1 MARHDGEAFH
11 APAHHEPVPELDD
24 AVRRPHD
31 EGRYATALDLVLRQL
46 REEGPSEDAFFWAT
60 TLLITTQRAA
70 GPGVAEPIPLERRS
84 NPYFAPVA
92 TECAA
97 CARFWF
103 SSHDIHAGR
112 RMAPRAGGGLS
123 VANPLGVQCQS
134 CRYSLCRACYDLAD
148 VRCPEPDCD
157 GTLGVPVLPTGR
169 PQGCPANSFTEKLE
183 HVLILWRDVPVDREE
198 AEFLVDLACTWQDRA
213 GIVVRSQVNQAGP
226 GDGETMERRMGLVL
240 VGLYERLGQISEGGL
255 MERTRVVPIMSPGL
269 GKRLVLVTA
278 APETG
283 PASRLSGP
291 VRYLLS
297 DEEDSENDGSA
308 EPGNGGAAPGRRRRW
323 FRRRR

>member
-1 MARHDGEAFH
+1 MARHDAEAFH
-11 APAHHEPVPELDD
+11 ATEHDQPATELGD
-24 AVRRPHD
+24 AVRRLHE

-46 REEGPSEDAFFWAT
+46 RDVGPSEDAFFWAT
-60 TLLITTQRAA
+60 TLLFTTQHAT
-70 GPGVAEPIPLERRS
+70 GPDVAEPVPRERRS

-103 SSHDIHAGR
+103 SSHPALANVR
-112 RMAPRAGGGLS
+112 LN
-123 VANPLGVQCQS
+123 VANPIGVQCQS
-134 CRYSLCRACYDLAD
+134 CRYSLCRACYDPAD
-148 VRCPEPDCD
+148 ARCPEPGCR

-169 PQGCPANSFTEKLE
+169 PQGSPANPFTEKLE
-183 HVLILWRDVPVDREE
+183 HVLILWRNTPVDREE

-213 GIVVRSQVNQAGP
+213 GIVVRSQVNQADER
-226 GDGETMERRMGLVL
+226 DGETSERRMGLVL

-255 MERTRVVPIMSPGL
+255 LERTRVVPIMSPGH
-269 GKRLVLVTA
+269 GRRLVLVTA

-283 PASRLSGP
+283 PASQLSGP

-297 DEEDSENDGSA
+297 DDEDSENGDGIGGSA
-308 EPGNGGAAPGRRRRW
+308 GAGSGRRRRW